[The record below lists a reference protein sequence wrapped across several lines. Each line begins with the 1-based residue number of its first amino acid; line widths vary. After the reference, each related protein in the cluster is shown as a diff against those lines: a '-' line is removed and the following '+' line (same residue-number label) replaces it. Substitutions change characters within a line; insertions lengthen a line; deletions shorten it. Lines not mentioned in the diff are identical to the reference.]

1 MFSRRPAKFCGVVS
15 RTVTR
20 RISEMSQPNVNNHIF
35 NFFSSKIFLV
45 FSINFIDNTYNI
57 WKDVRLVLESD
68 VTNVVFEG
76 ERGGAHYNDDRGD
89 IALDDVFVVEG
100 NCSTDDC
107 KIFCIPYSHFFVLYL
122 PLVTF

>member
-1 MFSRRPAKFCGVVS
+1 MFF
-15 RTVTR
+15 
-20 RISEMSQPNVNNHIF
+20 
-35 NFFSSKIFLV
+35 
-45 FSINFIDNTYNI
+45 INFIDHTNNI

-89 IALDDVFVVEG
+89 IALDDVFVVKG

-107 KIFCIPYSHFFVLYL
+107 KIFCVPYSHFSILHL
-122 PLVTF
+122 PLLTF